1 VRAAARPD
9 DDAVVAASARTP
21 FGRFGERFAALRL
34 STLGAV
40 PVTAV
45 LERLGVEAAQVDELV
60 FGVNFP
66 GAERSVARQVALDAG
81 VPDDRAA
88 YTIDRACCSALT
100 SVGLVARSVRL
111 GVTTIG
117 VAGGVENLSGVPHVL
132 PGARFGTRL
141 GPPPIVDPLVVTC
154 PYTGVPR
161 AVQAGVEALEFGV
174 ERAEQDDWAV
184 RSHALYWEADARG
197 AVQAGSA
204 VVDVDDRAGRRCLLE
219 VDECARRDVDVAALA
234 ALPTVYG
241 SPTVTAGNAPNLAT
255 GATAVVVMR
264 RALARD
270 LGRLAL
276 ARVVASVQTAGEP
289 PRIASVPARAAALA
303 LELSGLSLEDV
314 HVIEIN
320 EAFAAVP
327 LVTTSVL
334 AGGDRQRAAT
344 LRERTNRW
352 GGAIALGHPTGA
364 TGARL
369 LMSAI
374 AQLEERGGGLG
385 LVTICGGIG
394 EAEAMIVEV
403 AEA

>member
-1 VRAAARPD
+1 
-9 DDAVVAASARTP
+9 
-21 FGRFGERFAALRL
+21 
-34 STLGAV
+34 
-40 PVTAV
+40 
-45 LERLGVEAAQVDELV
+45 
-60 FGVNFP
+60 
-66 GAERSVARQVALDAG
+66 
-81 VPDDRAA
+81 
-88 YTIDRACCSALT
+88 
-100 SVGLVARSVRL
+100 
-111 GVTTIG
+111 
-117 VAGGVENLSGVPHVL
+117 VAGGVENMSAVPHVL

-141 GPPPIVDPLVVTC
+141 GPPQIVDPLVVTC

-174 ERAEQDDWAV
+174 ERAEQDDWAA
-184 RSHALYWEADARG
+184 RSHALYWEAADRG
-197 AVQAGSA
+197 GVRAGSA
-204 VVDVDDRAGRRCLLE
+204 VVDVEDRDGRRCLLE
-219 VDECARRDVDVAALA
+219 QDECPRREVDVEALA
-234 ALPTVYG
+234 ALPSVYG

-264 RALARD
+264 RELARD
-270 LGRLAL
+270 LGRRAAL

-289 PRIASVPARAAALA
+289 SRIASVPARAAARA
-303 LELSGLSLEDV
+303 LELAGLTLADL

-327 LVTTSVL
+327 LVTTQVL
-334 AGGDRQRAAT
+334 ADRDRYRTTT

-385 LVTICGGIG
+385 LVTICGGVG